1 MINAT
6 LNLFV
11 SQSLRPDS
19 ERFRSNYFKGI
30 DLSSTVVAEIAPV
43 MVSLGLA
50 TFDASTGLTPVAG
63 QEAELIGDGR
73 TSEGILPLKN
83 SEFCKLVNSFMSITA
98 TIAADQALVD
108 AMSNACVR
116 PISVN

>member
-63 QEAELIGDGR
+63 QEDEPIDDGR
-73 TSEGILPLKN
+73 TAQGNHAAQELGVLQVG
-83 SEFCKLVNSFMSITA
+83 ELVH
-98 TIAADQALVD
+98 VD
-108 AMSNACVR
+108 HLDNCSRSGSRRCDVERLR
-116 PISVN
+116 PAY